1 MSEAADLDVAYVAKL
16 ARLDLTADETELFQ
30 RQLGDVLK
38 YVQKLS
44 EVDLT
49 KLDASTEPGSIVDVF
64 RADEPR
70 DYFSAD
76 EALAN
81 APRQRDGLF
90 IVPKVLE

>member
-1 MSEAADLDVAYVAKL
+1 MSEAADLDVAYVARL
-16 ARLDLTADETELFQ
+16 ARLNLTGEETELFQ
-30 RQLGDVLK
+30 RQLGHVLE

-44 EVDLT
+44 EIDLT
-49 KLDASTEPGSIVDVF
+49 KVDIATPPDSVTDVF
-64 RADEPR
+64 RADESR
-70 DYFSAD
+70 DYFTAA

>member
-1 MSEAADLDVAYVAKL
+1 MSEAADLDVAYVARL
-16 ARLDLTADETELFQ
+16 ARLDLTSEETELFQ
-30 RQLGDVLK
+30 RQLGHVLE

-49 KLDASTEPGSIVDVF
+49 KIATDAAAGSAVDVL

-70 DYFSAD
+70 DYFSAE
-76 EALAN
+76 EALSN

-90 IVPKVLE
+90 IVPKVME

>member
-1 MSEAADLDVAYVAKL
+1 MSEVVDLDVAYVARL
-16 ARLDLTADETELFQ
+16 ARLDLTNEEAELFQ

-38 YVQKLS
+38 YVRTLS

-49 KLDASTEPGSIVDVF
+49 KLDSAAGPAAVVDIF

-76 EALAN
+76 EALSN
-81 APRQRDGLF
+81 APRHRDGLF
-90 IVPKVLE
+90 IVPKVIE